1 VVIMS
6 SRLPSHIGRNDVG
19 HAAKRQERTWME
31 ESESL
36 SHSLVTIHILLQ
48 FLLAFAPVQSLALLP
63 ILCAKID
70 ADAVDTVPLVLGV
83 SKLLALE
90 DVSQMPPTVVAHN
103 LCAHHAQPA
112 ILLLA
117 HGARHRVPE
126 CGPPAARVEFVVR
139 LVQRRV
145 APAARVDTRVGVVLV
160 VGAGAGHLGAFFAED
175 AELLCVVLDGMRRY
189 GARRGACLE
198 RARLA
203 TRRPSSA
210 RGSLCCLPCC
220 WMIRKARRGMGCWA

>member
-126 CGPPAARVEFVVR
+126 CGP
-139 LVQRRV
+139 
-145 APAARVDTRVGVVLV
+145 
-160 VGAGAGHLGAFFAED
+160 LGAFFAED
-175 AELLCVVLDGMRRY
+175 AELLCVVLGGMRRY